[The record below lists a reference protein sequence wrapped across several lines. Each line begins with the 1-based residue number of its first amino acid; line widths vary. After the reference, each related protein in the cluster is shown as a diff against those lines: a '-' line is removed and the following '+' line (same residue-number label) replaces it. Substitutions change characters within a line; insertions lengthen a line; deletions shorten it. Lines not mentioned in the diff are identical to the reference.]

1 MGEQVGVAPLERT
14 QPVPDR
20 FGMAL
25 EPFVLANRPP
35 HDEGIN
41 RAEFGAKLR
50 GIEPTVVA
58 DPSTE
63 DGPYPGRYLFQLQV
77 VAPMQSPTSHALPHS
92 LGGLI
97 AHRRKKAYEA
107 FAVAV
112 LRRPRPKRI
121 AEKVE
126 AALRVCSRGDL
137 HHCSKRPWS
146 FAGAVAIGTPQTSAP
161 ALDVTPAPEPRSDS
175 GR

>member
-1 MGEQVGVAPLERT
+1 MSEQVWVAPLERT
-14 QPVPDR
+14 PPFPDR
-20 FGMAL
+20 LGMAP

-58 DPSTE
+58 YPSTE
-63 DGPYPGRYLFQLQV
+63 DGPYPVGYIVQVQV
-77 VAPMQSPTSHALPHS
+77 VAPMQSPTSHALSHS
-92 LGGLI
+92 LGGFI

-112 LRRPRPKRI
+112 LRRPRPKR
-121 AEKVE
+121 
-126 AALRVCSRGDL
+126 
-137 HHCSKRPWS
+137 
-146 FAGAVAIGTPQTSAP
+146 
-161 ALDVTPAPEPRSDS
+161 
-175 GR
+175 